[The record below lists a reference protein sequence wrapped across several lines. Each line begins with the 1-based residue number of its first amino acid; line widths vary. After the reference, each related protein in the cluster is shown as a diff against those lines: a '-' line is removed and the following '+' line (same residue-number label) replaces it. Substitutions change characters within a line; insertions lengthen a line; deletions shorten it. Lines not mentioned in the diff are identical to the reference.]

1 MDETSR
7 YYTRP
12 RWRHAFD
19 WLDEVRHRPAIFLR
33 DGSLREL
40 ETLVLGYLTAQ
51 DVHGIDEG
59 VPSLGRHFGTW
70 LRLKTGWSLA
80 AGWAYAIETNSAEPL
95 ERFFAFMDSYRSLKP
110 VPLVR
115 ATLEPRHLPTGRRV
129 IVGHDRLMP
138 PPAHID
144 VVEYEPE
151 SLFFLRTDTR
161 TASRRATSC
170 SPTAFTREP
179 SKTRSNGRRTNSG
192 SSTSCGGSYCGLDR
206 GPPRQRSSGSI
217 SLTSPL
223 LGLKFATAI
232 TGAPDMPRTPASP
245 PTPAI
250 TEPTDLGRAMGE
262 VAFYREHNTTF
273 GPYLRKLRDQRGLS
287 LRDAADQVGL
297 TFAKLQ
303 KMETGGRFRIDSLSL
318 FGAIADLYG
327 RPRNEVLEAAGIKVL
342 EPQEVGSDL
351 DDDNAFARLVLNP
364 ALRPMRMDDRWL
376 DSFSSLQK
384 RQWVEFA
391 KRLEAF
397 FHAGGSLAAV
407 LEPDS
412 DGNAE

>member
-1 MDETSR
+1 
-7 YYTRP
+7 
-12 RWRHAFD
+12 
-19 WLDEVRHRPAIFLR
+19 
-33 DGSLREL
+33 
-40 ETLVLGYLTAQ
+40 
-51 DVHGIDEG
+51 
-59 VPSLGRHFGTW
+59 
-70 LRLKTGWSLA
+70 
-80 AGWAYAIETNSAEPL
+80 
-95 ERFFAFMDSYRSLKP
+95 
-110 VPLVR
+110 
-115 ATLEPRHLPTGRRV
+115 
-129 IVGHDRLMP
+129 
-138 PPAHID
+138 
-144 VVEYEPE
+144 
-151 SLFFLRTDTR
+151 
-161 TASRRATSC
+161 
-170 SPTAFTREP
+170 
-179 SKTRSNGRRTNSG
+179 
-192 SSTSCGGSYCGLDR
+192 
-206 GPPRQRSSGSI
+206 
-217 SLTSPL
+217 
-223 LGLKFATAI
+223 
-232 TGAPDMPRTPASP
+232 
-245 PTPAI
+245 
-250 TEPTDLGRAMGE
+250 MGE